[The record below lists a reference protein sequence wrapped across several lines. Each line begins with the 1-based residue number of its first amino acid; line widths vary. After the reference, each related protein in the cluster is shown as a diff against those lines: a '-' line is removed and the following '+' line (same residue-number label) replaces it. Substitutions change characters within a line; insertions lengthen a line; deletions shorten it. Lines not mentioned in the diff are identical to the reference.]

1 MAAVCE
7 ICGKKPHFNYQ
18 VSFSHKRSKRRWS
31 PNVQRI
37 RIWDNGHVRRATVCT
52 SCMKAGKVQRPP
64 QKTR

>member
-7 ICGKKPHFNYQ
+7 FCAKKPNFSYQ

-37 RIWDNGHVRRATVCT
+37 RIWENGRVRRASVCT
-52 SCMKAGKVQRPP
+52 SCIKAGRVTKPP
-64 QKTR
+64 LPSA